1 MSGYSSIVVGVDF
14 TSCSSVALSHALRI
28 AQWSDAALHVT
39 HVVDT
44 VVEAT
49 GQQPLSP
56 LQERIREGLVSDAR
70 SAWDRFAENVSE
82 AKDLPIDISVNN
94 RVAGILGR
102 TRECHADLLVL
113 GAYGDR
119 PPDLGLGTLATASVR
134 SGITDVLLVRETQ
147 SADAP
152 FKTMVAAID
161 FSEASLVALERAAL
175 FADAYHA
182 SLHILHVIDQRWRL
196 LSYLSTESEKA
207 LSSEEEVREKLED
220 RLADFCSPV
229 VSKHPL
235 LERKFAVYDHDHAS
249 HRSGIVA
256 YASSVSAQLIIL
268 GTRGRTN
275 LRDVLLGSTAE
286 KVLEESRCSVL
297 AVKPE
302 GAEI

>member
-14 TSCSSVALSHALRI
+14 TSCSGIALSHALRI
-28 AQWSDAALHVT
+28 AQWSDASLHVT

-44 VVEAT
+44 IVEAPT
-49 GQQPLSP
+49 TEPLSS
-56 LQERIREGLVSDAR
+56 LQEQIREGLVSDAR
-70 SAWDRFAENVSE
+70 SAWDRFTKNVVD
-82 AKDLPIDISVNN
+82 AKSVPIHILVNN

-102 TRECHADLLVL
+102 ARECHADLLVL

-147 SADAP
+147 SACVP
-152 FKTMVAAID
+152 FNTIVAAID
-161 FSEASLVALERAAL
+161 FSESSLVALERAAL
-175 FADAYHA
+175 FAAADNA
-182 SLHILHVIDQRWRL
+182 SLHVLHVIDQRWRL
-196 LSYLSTESEKA
+196 LSYLSPASEQA
-207 LSSEEEVREKLED
+207 LSSEEECREKLEH
-220 RLADFCSPV
+220 RLADFCRPV

-235 LERKFAVYDHDHAS
+235 LEWQSVVYDLDRSS

-256 YASSVSAQLIIL
+256 YASSVSAQLIVL

-297 AVKPE
+297 AVKP
-302 GAEI
+302 

>member
-28 AQWSDAALHVT
+28 AKWSDASLHVA
-39 HVVDT
+39 HVIDT
-44 VVEAT
+44 VVEAPENE
-49 GQQPLSP
+49 PLSP
-56 LQERIREGLVSDAR
+56 LQERIRKGLVSDAR
-70 SAWDRFAENVSE
+70 SAWDRFAETVAE
-82 AKDLPIDISVNN
+82 AKGLPIHVSVNN

-102 TRECHADLLVL
+102 ARECHADLLVL

-147 SADAP
+147 ITNAP
-152 FKTMVAAID
+152 FKTIVAAID
-161 FSEASLVALERAAL
+161 FSDASLVALERAAI
-175 FADAYHA
+175 FADADNA
-182 SLHILHVIDQRWRL
+182 SLHVLHVIDQRWRL
-196 LSYLSTESEKA
+196 LSYLSPATETA
-207 LSSEEEVREKLED
+207 LASEEERRGKLED
-220 RLADFCSPV
+220 RLADFCSTV
-229 VSKHPL
+229 VSKYPL
-235 LERKFAVYDHDHAS
+235 LRWKSAVYDHDHAS

-256 YASSVSAQLIIL
+256 YASAHSAQLIVL

-302 GAEI
+302 GAEV